1 MSMPWWNEKNPGPS
15 KPPARTPFSNTVRGS
30 PKKPR
35 IGCCLLNG
43 LNGHGYADAPPAAA
57 SASTSTA
64 STSRK
69 ERSMVTPQ
77 LWDARRTPRLALGA
91 RKPSRSDDSG
101 PVVNAEPLRV
111 GAVVAPNVSRGHDEL
126 VDRVRQAARVE
137 ASGGEP
143 IQIDPWLHVRVV
155 LSEHRHVL

>member
-1 MSMPWWNEKNPGPS
+1 MSMPWWNEKKPGPS

-69 ERSMVTPQ
+69 ERSMVAPQ
-77 LWDARRTPRLALGA
+77 LWDVRRTPRLAAGSPE
-91 RKPSRSDDSG
+91 PSRADDSG

-111 GAVVAPNVSRGHDEL
+111 RAVV
-126 VDRVRQAARVE
+126 
-137 ASGGEP
+137 EP
-143 IQIDPWLHVRVV
+143 ILIDPGLHVRVV
-155 LSEHRHVL
+155 LSEHRHVLVCAAR

>member
-1 MSMPWWNEKNPGPS
+1 MSMPWWNEKKPGPS

-35 IGCCLLNG
+35 IGCCLSNG

-57 SASTSTA
+57 SAGRSTSTT

-77 LWDARRTPRLALGA
+77 LWDARRTPRLGRL
-91 RKPSRSDDSG
+91 RTDDAG
-101 PVVNAEPLRV
+101 PVVDAEPLRV
-111 GAVVAPNVSRGHDEL
+111 GAVVSPNVRRGHDEL
-126 VDRVRQAARVE
+126 VDRIRQVTRIE
-137 ASGGEP
+137 APGAQP
-143 IQIDPWLHVRVV
+143 IQIDPGLHVRVV
-155 LSEHRHVL
+155 LSEHRHVLV